1 MIFCPLTRKSP
12 CEAFSAHNALAG
24 TDQAII
30 DRLSKEVVEILA
42 IPEVRD
48 AIEQTGLHI
57 TASGAKVLQERM
69 AREVTMWSEVISQ
82 IGLTIQQ

>member
-1 MIFCPLTRKSP
+1 
-12 CEAFSAHNALAG
+12 
-24 TDQAII
+24 
-30 DRLSKEVVEILA
+30 LSNEVVEILA
-42 IPEVRD
+42 ISEVRD

-69 AREVTMWSEVISQ
+69 AREVPMWSEVISQ

>member
-1 MIFCPLTRKSP
+1 LKRSWSCQKGGS
-12 CEAFSAHNALAG
+12 EFSFFGTHNVPAG

-30 DRLSKEVVEILA
+30 DRLSNEVVEILA
-42 IPEVRD
+42 ISEVRD

-69 AREVTMWSEVISQ
+69 AREVPMWPRSFRRL
-82 IGLTIQQ
+82 G